1 MAKSKTKFEIGMHYV
16 RKVINSY
23 VAQGKD
29 VHYSATFI
37 NGKEKSKLVD
47 HAPVKLLPLIG
58 KNLKSETTDKI
69 RIELFDG
76 KEGTNPIWLHSI
88 ELKEAEKEPAG
99 FQGLGEAEIN
109 RMVDERFRE
118 RKQQEEYEEFKK
130 RVQELTEENQE
141 LQNTVDELEDKTAN
155 LEQEL
160 ESKKQVR
167 YYTGMLGDILE
178 SFGIAK
184 DRIKKPIAEL
194 MGITDS
200 EDKGQKQIEGIKADN
215 SGIVDEKSNSTV
227 SPRLS
232 TEEQKRNEIISLIS
246 EYLKTTSNQ
255 TLANVFSI
263 FSEIE
268 QDSSIADKV
277 IQLLTTL
284 KNKENANV

>member
-1 MAKSKTKFEIGMHYV
+1 MAKSKSKFEIEMGNI
-16 RKVINSY
+16 RNVISSY
-23 VAQGKD
+23 EEQGKD

-37 NGKEKSKLVD
+37 KGREKAKLVD
-47 HAPVKLLPLIG
+47 HAPVKLLRLVG
-58 KNLKSETTDKI
+58 KNLRYEKTDKI
-69 RIELFDG
+69 RIDLYDG
-76 KEGTNPIWLHSI
+76 KEAGQEMWFTFI
-88 ELKEAEKEPAG
+88 ELKEPEKEPAG

-118 RKQQEEYEEFKK
+118 RKQQEDYEEFKK

-141 LQNTVDELEDKTAN
+141 LQNTIDQLEDKTST

-160 ESKKQVR
+160 ESKKQIK
-167 YYTGMLGDILE
+167 YYAGMLGDILE

-194 MGITDS
+194 MGITDRG
-200 EDKGQKQIEGIKADN
+200 DNAQKQIEGKKADN
-215 SGIVDEKSNSTV
+215 SGIVDEKSSITL
-227 SPRLS
+227 SPPAS

-255 TLANVFSI
+255 TLASVFSI

-268 QDSSIADKV
+268 QDSSIGDKV
-277 IQLLTTL
+277 IQFLTTL

>member
-1 MAKSKTKFEIGMHYV
+1 MAKDKTKFEMDMGNL
-16 RKVINSY
+16 RNVIDSFQE
-23 VAQGKD
+23 QGKD

-37 NGKEKSKLVD
+37 KGREKAKLVD
-47 HAPVKLLPLIG
+47 HAPETLLRLVG
-58 KNLKSETTDKI
+58 KNMRYEKPDRI
-69 RIELFDG
+69 RIDLYDG
-76 KEGTNPIWLHSI
+76 KEAKQELWFTFL
-88 ELKEAEKEPAG
+88 ELKEPEKEPVS

-118 RKQQEEYEEFKK
+118 KVQQEEYEESKK
-130 RVQELTEENQE
+130 RVQELTQENQE
-141 LQNTVDELEDKTAN
+141 LQNTIDELEDKTEK

-194 MGITDS
+194 MGINDS
-200 EDKGQKQIEGIKADN
+200 ENREQKQLEGKKADS
-215 SGIVDEKSNSTV
+215 SGIVEEKGTAAH
-227 SPRLS
+227 SPPAS
-232 TEEQKRNEIISLIS
+232 TEEQKRSEIISLIS

-268 QDSSIADKV
+268 QDNSIADKV
-277 IQLLTTL
+277 IRFINTSKT
-284 KNKENANV
+284 KEHANV